1 MALESHTALH
11 QLAVIALSEE
21 DLFLLLELL
30 GSLQARPYMVEIFPK
45 NWIKKW
51 LQNEWQ
57 HLELFVFSGF
67 FFPPLFLKLKYE
79 SY

>member
-11 QLAVIALSEE
+11 QLPVIALSEE
-21 DLFLLLELL
+21 DLFLSLELL

-51 LQNEWQ
+51 LQNE
-57 HLELFVFSGF
+57 
-67 FFPPLFLKLKYE
+67 
-79 SY
+79 